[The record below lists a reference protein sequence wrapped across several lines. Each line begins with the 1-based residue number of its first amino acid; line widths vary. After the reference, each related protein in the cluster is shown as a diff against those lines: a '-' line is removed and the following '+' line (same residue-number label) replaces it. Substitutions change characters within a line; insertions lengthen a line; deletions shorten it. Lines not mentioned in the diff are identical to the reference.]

1 MKQGKTILVAPLHW
15 GLGHATRCI
24 PIIRALI
31 DSGYDVIIGS
41 DGAALSL
48 LQKEFPG
55 LESLELPSY
64 DIQYSKK
71 GYLFKLK
78 LLLNI
83 PHIRKTISRENQLV
97 RTLVESGKIQGIIS
111 DNRPGVHSKSI
122 PSVYITHQLNVFS
135 GITSRLS
142 GGAHRKVIRKF
153 DECWV
158 PDIKGPG
165 NLSGKLGHLDKPI
178 LSVKY
183 IGPLSRLT
191 YNDLP
196 KKYDIMCLLSGPE
209 PQRTIL
215 EKKLTQLFNSS
226 EKRVLMVRG
235 VMTESQ
241 SQRTLGNMTI
251 VDYLTSIDLEEAI
264 NTSEIILSR
273 SGYTTIMDLAV
284 LGKKAFFIPTP
295 GQEEQKYLARRLKRQ
310 GLVPFCKQNEFTIK
324 NLAEIPSY
332 KGLGG
337 YESNDNLE
345 QLFHLFQG
353 E

>member
-1 MKQGKTILVAPLHW
+1 LKQEKTILVAPLHW

-24 PIIRALI
+24 PVIRALI
-31 DSGYDVIIGS
+31 HSGYEVILAS

-48 LQKEFPG
+48 LQKEFPK
-55 LESLELPSY
+55 LESVELPSY
-64 DIQYSKK
+64 HIRYSKK
-71 GYLFKLK
+71 GSLLKFK
-78 LLLNI
+78 LLLNA
-83 PHIRKTISRENQLV
+83 PHIRKTISREKKLV
-97 RTLVESGKIQGIIS
+97 DDLVDSGRIHGIIS
-111 DNRPGVHSKSI
+111 DNRFGVHSKKI

-142 GGAHRKVIRKF
+142 SGAHRKVIRKF

-158 PDIKGPG
+158 PDIEGPG
-165 NLSGKLGHLDKPI
+165 NLSGKLGHLEKPL

-215 EKKLTQLFNSS
+215 EEKLRQQFNSS

-241 SQRTLGNMTI
+241 SQRTQGNMTI
-251 VDYLTSIDLEEAI
+251 VDYLTSIDMEEAI
-264 NTSEIILSR
+264 NNSEIIISR
-273 SGYTTIMDLAV
+273 SGYTTIMDLTAMD
-284 LGKKAFFIPTP
+284 KKAFFIPTP
-295 GQEEQKYLARRLKRQ
+295 GQFEQKYLAKLLKTR
-310 GLVPFCKQNEFTIK
+310 GLVPYCKQDDFCIDK
-324 NLAEIPSY
+324 LKEIQSY
-332 KGLGG
+332 KGLGK
-337 YESNDNLE
+337 LE
-345 QLFHLFQG
+345 VNNELEELFHLFQR